1 MNLLSTGK
9 SFGGDSFIPRLHLP
23 EAGHEPQSL
32 DGILSSEPVVVTV
45 NNHSGVVPLMPRAV
59 AGLAN
64 ALKQTPPLAGGELT
78 EFIRG
83 RMTANASGPGR
94 QSAAA
99 ALMQA
104 GLDKSPRVHQQLAK
118 LTPTSNRDSPE
129 QQTLALITQCFR

>member
-9 SFGGDSFIPRLHLP
+9 SFGGDSFIPRLILP
-23 EAGHEPQSL
+23 ETGHETQSL
-32 DGILSSEPVVVTV
+32 DGILSSDPVVVSV

-83 RMTANASGPGR
+83 RMTANAAGPGR
-94 QSAAA
+94 LSAAA
-99 ALMQA
+99 ALM
-104 GLDKSPRVHQQLAK
+104 
-118 LTPTSNRDSPE
+118 
-129 QQTLALITQCFR
+129 